1 MDIKNY
7 FSQPAFDYL
16 RAYTLAIG
24 CGLQYDQSNAA
35 QFTAYVQALGGGTYT
50 QTGLVNFRPPFTIF
64 SPSPGLK
71 ILCMAGIESFSQ
83 FLRYYIY
90 GNQSANLHGTG
101 NISEIINVNYDA
113 QRTAITGQ
121 LTVGATTSAKNTV
134 ILAAHSAGGPF
145 VAEIANDLKQNFAT
159 LVDVKNVYLFGS
171 PKTGDTTFTTGLGGI
186 PVHNIAMEDDW
197 IVKFPA
203 VNTEVAATTT
213 DLSGNRIVRMQG
225 VRFID
230 VPDCYTLHFGGGI
243 QPTNN
248 HNGIHDV
255 SGLVSV
261 WALINTNGLPE
272 EHQVATYINELS
284 KGCINIKRH
293 RGGNVADLIQ
303 LLEQL
308 DEVEAPDMPA
318 NVELTIPQ
326 LNPIRQPSQL
336 PAPPTGGSSTIVRSA
351 VMLTPAV
358 TQQVNE
364 AQGGDRNVA
373 KAGDGMIERI
383 IRDMATD
390 IIQVRQHQA
399 SVAAGQRRGTEFVL
413 GDAVASDDVKNAF
426 DTVYNHIASLNI

>member
-1 MDIKNY
+1 
-7 FSQPAFDYL
+7 
-16 RAYTLAIG
+16 
-24 CGLQYDQSNAA
+24 
-35 QFTAYVQALGGGTYT
+35 
-50 QTGLVNFRPPFTIF
+50 
-64 SPSPGLK
+64 
-71 ILCMAGIESFSQ
+71 
-83 FLRYYIY
+83 
-90 GNQSANLHGTG
+90 
-101 NISEIINVNYDA
+101 
-113 QRTAITGQ
+113 
-121 LTVGATTSAKNTV
+121 
-134 ILAAHSAGGPF
+134 
-145 VAEIANDLKQNFAT
+145 
-159 LVDVKNVYLFGS
+159 
-171 PKTGDTTFTTGLGGI
+171 
-186 PVHNIAMEDDW
+186 
-197 IVKFPA
+197 
-203 VNTEVAATTT
+203 
-213 DLSGNRIVRMQG
+213 
-225 VRFID
+225 
-230 VPDCYTLHFGGGI
+230 
-243 QPTNN
+243 
-248 HNGIHDV
+248 
-255 SGLVSV
+255 
-261 WALINTNGLPE
+261 
-272 EHQVATYINELS
+272 
-284 KGCINIKRH
+284 
-293 RGGNVADLIQ
+293 VADLIQ